1 MDGATIAMFVFQT
14 VITAII
20 GVASWGVKN
29 AIGEMKSAITKL
41 EAADKKN
48 AEDIAAVRGELGDLK
63 ADLPLIYTTRED
75 FIRVSN
81 NIDQKLDKLLYTM
94 AFFDDMTEQEIRQ
107 NKAIRGYI
115 VRALAK
121 GNQNSLLV
129 RQVTNAL
136 LADNLITVPDIS
148 KQLSYLEDGG
158 YIEFTDKRATAY
170 NAYRR
175 DAVIQL
181 TKAGVDLVEGT
192 REDPGVD
199 V

>member
-48 AEDIAAVRGELGDLK
+48 AEEIAAVRGELGDLK

-81 NIDQKLDKLLYTM
+81 NIDSKLDKLLYRM
-94 AFFDDMTEQEIRQ
+94 Q
-107 NKAIRGYI
+107 
-115 VRALAK
+115 AK
-121 GNQNSLLV
+121 
-129 RQVTNAL
+129 
-136 LADNLITVPDIS
+136 
-148 KQLSYLEDGG
+148 
-158 YIEFTDKRATAY
+158 
-170 NAYRR
+170 
-175 DAVIQL
+175 
-181 TKAGVDLVEGT
+181 EG
-192 REDPGVD
+192 
-199 V
+199 